1 MRRKRNL
8 IQPAPPQAH
17 LLRFTAHEEW
27 CIRMAMVKSKLFFM
41 HYGKNYQSEPTFPD
55 RPQFNQEIIDN
66 NKEYDNGKEN
76 SDKKPTEK
84 QAVG

>member
-1 MRRKRNL
+1 MRRKRNI

-17 LLRFTAHEEW
+17 LLRFTEHEER
-27 CIRMAMVKSKLFFM
+27 CIRMAMVKSRLFFM
-41 HYGKNYQSEPTFPD
+41 HYGKNYPSGTVD
-55 RPQFNQEIIDN
+55 NPQFKQEITDN

>member
-8 IQPAPPQAH
+8 TQAAPPQAH
-17 LLRFTAHEEW
+17 LLRFTAHEES
-27 CIRMAMVKSKLFFM
+27 CIRMAMVKSRLFFM
-41 HYGKNYQSEPTFPD
+41 HYGKNYPSGTAD
-55 RPQFNQEIIDN
+55 RPQLKQENTDN
-66 NKEYDNGKEN
+66 NKEYDDGKEN

>member
-17 LLRFTAHEEW
+17 LLRFTAHEER

-41 HYGKNYQSEPTFPD
+41 HYGKNYQSGTAD
-55 RPQFNQEIIDN
+55 TPQFNQEIIDN